1 MAIVKRT
8 QTLATQTAKKEN
20 VYADF
25 NTAFDIHP
33 NKLDL
38 VVTTNEDAVKRSI
51 RNLLLT
57 NRGEKLFNPIYGSD
71 VRGLLFENIS
81 PQTESAMREYIE
93 LAIQNFE
100 PRANLLEVLVSS
112 LPDDNTYAVTIVF
125 SVINRTEPITLDLL
139 LNRIR

>member
-1 MAIVKRT
+1 MAIIKRS
-8 QTLATQTAKKEN
+8 QTITQTARREN
-20 VYADF
+20 LYADF
-25 NTAFDIHP
+25 NTAFDVHP

-38 VVTTNEDAVKRSI
+38 VLSTNEDAVKRSI

-57 NRGEKLFNPIYGSD
+57 NRGEKLFNPTYGSD

-93 LAIQNFE
+93 LSIQNFE
-100 PRANLLEVLVSS
+100 PRANLLEVLVSA
-112 LPDDNTYAVTIVF
+112 LPDENTYAVTIVF

>member
-1 MAIVKRT
+1 MAIIKRS
-8 QTLATQTAKKEN
+8 QSITQTAKREN
-20 VYADF
+20 LYADF

-38 VVTTNEDAVKRSI
+38 VLSTNEDAVKRSI

-57 NRGEKLFNPIYGSD
+57 NRGEKLFNPTYGSD

-93 LAIQNFE
+93 LSIQNFE
-100 PRANLLEVLVSS
+100 PRANLLEVLVSA